1 MRKILIY
8 TACILL
14 FSCKKEISV
23 NIEDRPASLV
33 VNADLF
39 SDSLIEIDLSLTQ
52 NIVDNNAEKKVN
64 DAVIEV
70 FSKDS
75 TILDVLNSQG
85 FGQYKSNVVKP
96 KAGNEYLFRIYHQ
109 NKVYWVDEIMPDTF
123 DAQIIDTSRL
133 VYKGKTSFF
142 QYRVDLKNDFFK
154 DNFFSFRIKRI
165 SQKIK
170 GVDTIL
176 LEEWCDIETVDFIL
190 TENPVSRFSKKH
202 LLFTDRYFRGLRQE
216 FKFGIRNTEIPNQKI
231 LSLVLYVTS
240 HSKSGYNY
248 YTSVNEHLFY
258 QNDPFSQP
266 TLLKGNVPNAYG
278 AAVGQ
283 ITKRYEIFFK

>member
-1 MRKILIY
+1 LRKILIY
-8 TACILL
+8 TACVLL

-33 VNADLF
+33 VKADLF
-39 SDSLIEIDLSLTQ
+39 CDSLIEIDLSLTQ

-75 TILDVLNSQG
+75 TILDVLNPQG
-85 FGQYKSNVVKP
+85 FGRYQSSVVRP

-123 DAQIIDTSRL
+123 DANIIDTSR
-133 VYKGKTSFF
+133 VVFQGKSSFF
-142 QYRVDLKNDFFK
+142 QYRLDIKNDFFK

-165 SQKIK
+165 SQKVK
-170 GVDTIL
+170 GLDTVL
-176 LEEWCDIETVDFIL
+176 VEEWCDIETVDFIL
-190 TENPVSRFSKKH
+190 TESPQTRFSKKQ
-202 LLFTDRYFRGLRQE
+202 LLFTDLYFRGLRQE
-216 FKFGIRNTEIPNQKI
+216 FKLGTSIANVANQKT
-231 LSLVLYVTS
+231 LRLVLFVTS

-266 TLLKGNVPNAYG
+266 TILKGNVPNAYG

-283 ITKRYEIFFK
+283 ITKRYEINFK

>member
-1 MRKILIY
+1 LRKILIY
-8 TACILL
+8 TACVLL

-33 VNADLF
+33 VKADLF
-39 SDSLIEIDLSLTQ
+39 CDSLIEIDLSLTQ
-52 NIVDNNAEKKVN
+52 NIVDNNSEKKVN

-70 FSKDS
+70 YSKDS
-75 TILDVLNSQG
+75 IILDVLNAQG
-85 FGQYKSNVVKP
+85 FGRYQSSVVRP
-96 KAGNEYLFRIYHQ
+96 RAGNEYLFRIYHQ

-123 DAQIIDTSRL
+123 DANITDTSR
-133 VYKGKTSFF
+133 VVFQGKSSFF
-142 QYRVDLKNDFFK
+142 QYRLDIENDVFN
-154 DNFFSFRIKRI
+154 DNFFSFRIKKI
-165 SQKIK
+165 SQKVK
-170 GVDTIL
+170 VQDTIL

-190 TENPVSRFSKKH
+190 TENPETRFSKKQ

-216 FKFGIRNTEIPNQKI
+216 FKLGTSIANVANQKT
-231 LSLVLYVTS
+231 LKLVLYISS

-248 YTSVNEHLFY
+248 YTSLNEHLFY

-283 ITKRYEIFFK
+283 ITKRYEINFK